1 MDAYQKVLV
10 KLYEETGGKE
20 TRQVDFA
27 SMLKKMGFYTAFTD
41 ILTRLNRE
49 GWITD
54 APTTNYV
61 YITHWG
67 AMEAKKA
74 IKNLAAPKP
83 SNDTIKKDVNRAIA
97 VNTELGVLL
106 TNFTDNISKENFINL
121 QNKFNELATIY
132 NEIKSNLQT

>member
-1 MDAYQKVLV
+1 MDTYQKVLV

-20 TRQVDFA
+20 TRQIDFA
-27 SMLKKMGFYTAFTD
+27 SMLKKMGFYTSFTD

-61 YITHWG
+61 FITHWG

-74 IKNLAAPKP
+74 LKNEAKGETKIDAVKKEITRAITTNKEFGIMLEDFTNDI
-83 SNDTIKKDVNRAIA
+83 SNDNFANVQKKFD
-97 VNTELGVLL
+97 
-106 TNFTDNISKENFINL
+106 
-121 QNKFNELATIY
+121 ELATIL
-132 NEIKSNLQT
+132 NQIKSNL

>member
-1 MDAYQKVLV
+1 MDAYHKVLV
-10 KLYEETGGKE
+10 KLYEETGGRE

-27 SMLKKMGFYTAFTD
+27 SLLKKMGFYTAFTD

-61 YITHWG
+61 FITHWG

-74 IKNLAAPKP
+74 LKNEAKP
-83 SNDTIKKDVNRAIA
+83 ENLNESVKKEINRAVA
-97 VNTELGVLL
+97 ANKELGVLL
-106 TNFTDNISKENFINL
+106 GDFGKDISKDNFTGVQK
-121 QNKFNELATIY
+121 KFDELATIF
-132 NEIKSNLQT
+132 NEIKSNL

>member
-10 KLYEETGGKE
+10 KLYEETGGRE

-27 SMLKKMGFYTAFTD
+27 SMLKKMGFYTSFTD

-74 IKNLAAPKP
+74 LRNEVKTET
-83 SNDTIKKDVNRAIA
+83 SNESIKKAVNRAMAANKEFGVMLEDFIG
-97 VNTELGVLL
+97 ELSKD
-106 TNFTDNISKENFINL
+106 NFANVQK
-121 QNKFNELATIY
+121 KFDELATIFD
-132 NEIKSNLQT
+132 EIKSNL

>member
-1 MDAYQKVLV
+1 MDTYQKVLV
-10 KLYEETGGKE
+10 KLYEETGGRE

-61 YITHWG
+61 FITHWG

-74 IKNLAAPKP
+74 LKSETKAEN
-83 SNDTIKKDVNRAIA
+83 SNESVKKEIARAIA
-97 VNTELGVLL
+97 ANKEFGVILDD
-106 TNFTDNISKENFINL
+106 FTKNISKDNFTGV
-121 QNKFNELATIY
+121 QKKFDELATIF
-132 NEIKSNLQT
+132 NEIKSNL

>member
-1 MDAYQKVLV
+1 MDTYQKVLV
-10 KLYEETGGKE
+10 KLYEETGGRE
-20 TRQVDFA
+20 TRQVDLA

-61 YITHWG
+61 FITHWG

-74 IKNLAAPKP
+74 LKSETKAEN
-83 SNDTIKKDVNRAIA
+83 SNEPVKKEVARAIVA
-97 VNTELGVLL
+97 NKEFGVILDD
-106 TNFTDNISKENFINL
+106 FTKNISKDNFTGV
-121 QNKFNELATIY
+121 QKKFDELATIF
-132 NEIKSNLQT
+132 NEIKSNL

>member
-1 MDAYQKVLV
+1 MDTYQKVLV
-10 KLYEETGGKE
+10 KLFEETGGRE

-27 SMLKKMGFYTAFTD
+27 SMLKKMGFYTAFND
-41 ILTRLNRE
+41 ILMRLNRE

-74 IKNLAAPKP
+74 LRNEIKPET
-83 SNDTIKKDVNRAIA
+83 SNEAIKKEVNRAVA
-97 VNTELGVLL
+97 SSKELVITLEEFS
-106 TNFTDNISKENFINL
+106 NEISKENYTNAEK
-121 QNKFNELATIY
+121 KFDELATILG
-132 NEIKSNLQT
+132 EIKSNL

>member
-1 MDAYQKVLV
+1 MDTYQKVLV
-10 KLYEETGGKE
+10 KLYEETNGKE

-49 GWITD
+49 GWIAD

-61 YITHWG
+61 FITHWG

-74 IKNLAAPKP
+74 LRNQ
-83 SNDTIKKDVNRAIA
+83 SNPETTNEAIKKEINRGIA
-97 VNTELGVLL
+97 TSKEVSVMLEEFSG
-106 TNFTDNISKENFINL
+106 DISKENFTNTEKKFEELGAIIN
-121 QNKFNELATIY
+121 Q
-132 NEIKSNLQT
+132 IKTNL

>member
-1 MDAYQKVLV
+1 MDTYQKVLV
-10 KLYEETGGKE
+10 KLFEETGGRE

-27 SMLKKMGFYTAFTD
+27 SMLKKMGFYTAFND
-41 ILTRLNRE
+41 ILMRLNRE

-74 IKNLAAPKP
+74 LRNEAKP
-83 SNDTIKKDVNRAIA
+83 ETSNEAIKKDVNRAVA
-97 VNTELGVLL
+97 SSKELVITLEEFS
-106 TNFTDNISKENFINL
+106 NEISKENYTNAVK
-121 QNKFNELATIY
+121 KFDELATILG
-132 NEIKSNLQT
+132 EIKSNL